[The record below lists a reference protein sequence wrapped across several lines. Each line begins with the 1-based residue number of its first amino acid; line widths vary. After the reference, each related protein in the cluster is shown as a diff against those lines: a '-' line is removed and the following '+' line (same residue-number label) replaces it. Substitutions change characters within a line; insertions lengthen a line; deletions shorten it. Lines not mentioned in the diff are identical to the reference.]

1 MELSALVVPSVQELA
16 KERLMR
22 IPKRYVLD
30 SSLVE
35 KVKRGAQGLFDL
47 SMEEK
52 KKFGQREGEAEG
64 YGQLFVILEEQKV
77 NPHSDGGG
85 LAILL
90 QANQVEGLQ
99 IKKDEQWIPVRPLPN
114 AFIINFGDMIEI
126 TTNGIYRSIEHSNN

>member
-1 MELSALVVPSVQELA
+1 
-16 KERLMR
+16 
-22 IPKRYVLD
+22 
-30 SSLVE
+30 
-35 KVKRGAQGLFDL
+35 
-47 SMEEK
+47 MEEK

-64 YGQLFVILEEQKV
+64 YGQLFVILEEQKLRVGRFVFHGHLFSNLPLPFRDSINKDELLSSLSPARV